1 VQPGRI
7 ASEFGR
13 VTIAPCLVMMKPVEE
28 APSVAPDDGA
38 WHGLAAIRFEIEPL
52 PD

>member
-1 VQPGRI
+1 
-7 ASEFGR
+7 
-13 VTIAPCLVMMKPVEE
+13 MMKPVEE